1 MRTIQKLGIVFCL
14 AGAASYAETW
24 TAKVLDASCYDTQK
38 AASKS
43 AESLARTCAP
53 TDTTANFAIQTA
65 AGKVY
70 KVGTGNSEFA
80 ADIRNGVL
88 KKDEDGD
95 LHARVNGKREGD
107 TVNVN
112 SILLDKKKKEK

>member
-1 MRTIQKLGIVFCL
+1 MFCL
-14 AGAASYAETW
+14 GAIASYAETW

-43 AESLARTCAP
+43 SEDLARTCAP
-53 TDTTANFAIQTA
+53 SETTANFAIQTTS
-65 AGKVY
+65 GKVY

-88 KKDEDGD
+88 KKDKDGD
-95 LHARVNGKREGD
+95 IHARVSGKREGE

-112 SILLDKKKKEK
+112 SILLSKKKK